1 MGIARPFR
9 HGGAT
14 GEAAAEEAAK
24 KKTEQEERERHKL
37 KMLEPLNDYK
47 SWEKLSM

>member
-1 MGIARPFR
+1 MGITRPFK

-37 KMLEPLNDYK
+37 KMLEPLVIIDKVVYD
-47 SWEKLSM
+47 

>member
-9 HGGAT
+9 QGGAT

-37 KMLEPLNDYK
+37 KMLEPLVIIDKVVYD
-47 SWEKLSM
+47 

>member
-9 HGGAT
+9 QGGAA

-37 KMLEPLNDYK
+37 KMLEPLVIIDKVVYD
-47 SWEKLSM
+47 